1 MFSIFSSSSDLS
13 RLLGALLGS
22 GHLYVTISPTV
33 LKDLRRGKAFMPKAH
48 NRRSHRSGYY
58 GRSTG
63 CRFAFTH
70 FGIIVVIIGII
81 TVWWLITSVQAE
93 SYSVLGQ
100 PTISV
105 DFINRVLAHYHSPAT
120 GKGQALYD
128 DGVKY
133 GIDPVYALAFFM
145 HESLFGTIGVA
156 TVTHS
161 LGNIRY
167 SEGYQNYEGYRKY
180 GTWEVGFK
188 DWYWLISDQYV
199 RQWGLTTVDQII
211 PVYAPSSDNNDVA
224 AYIQAVK
231 NAVDTWRSGTVE
243 IS

>member
-1 MFSIFSSSSDLS
+1 
-13 RLLGALLGS
+13 
-22 GHLYVTISPTV
+22 
-33 LKDLRRGKAFMPKAH
+33 MPKAYR
-48 NRRSHRSGYY
+48 RRSRRLTIR
-58 GRSTG
+58 GRNFRIKF
-63 CRFAFTH
+63 RFAQ
-70 FGIIVVIIGII
+70 FGVLVVIAGILI
-81 TVWWLITSVQAE
+81 TWWLKTSTDAAFQSAKYDV
-93 SYSVLGQ
+93 VGQ
-100 PTISV
+100 PTSTP
-105 DFINRVLAHYHSPAT
+105 DFINRVLDYYHSPAA

-145 HESLFGTIGVA
+145 QESSFGKTGVA
-156 TVTHS
+156 RVTHS

-180 GTWEVGFK
+180 GTWEEGFK

-211 PVYAPSSDNNDVA
+211 PVYAPSSDNNDVV

-231 NAVDTWRSGTVE
+231 NAVDTWRGGT
-243 IS
+243 